1 MGVRERPTDKQT
13 DRQKGRAN
21 KHAVIKA
28 FREREREIK
37 NLQLLKFKQVNKLDA
52 S

>member
-28 FREREREIK
+28 FREREREKETDNKPSVIK
-37 NLQLLKFKQVNKLDA
+37 V
-52 S
+52 